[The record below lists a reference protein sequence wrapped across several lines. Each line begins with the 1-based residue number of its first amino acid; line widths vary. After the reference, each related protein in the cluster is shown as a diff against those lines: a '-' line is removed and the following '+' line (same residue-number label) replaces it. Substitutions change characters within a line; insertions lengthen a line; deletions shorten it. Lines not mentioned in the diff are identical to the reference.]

1 MNSYFF
7 AMRRKKEIR
16 RFLKRAGVERIE
28 LPSAVLET
36 DVLPLYD
43 TPNIQKMVT
52 CTGFEPVSAAVK
64 GRCVKP
70 LHQHATLLP
79 NWCLNIILK
88 GLSNC
93 KTFFFCVVEK
103 FSCCPTV
110 NSILPFMYLIAEW
123 SFYAGQSMT
132 DYLRNPYNSTYFL
145 NADGIARCLISSLE

>member
-43 TPNIQKMVT
+43 TPKNKKMVT

-93 KTFFFCVVEK
+93 KTFFLCGRKIFVL
-103 FSCCPTV
+103 P
-110 NSILPFMYLIAEW
+110 NSKLHSAIYVSDCRME
-123 SFYAGQSMT
+123 
-132 DYLRNPYNSTYFL
+132 FL
-145 NADGIARCLISSLE
+145 CWTIYDRLFA